1 MRYLILFIFMSSI
14 SFAQNNRYLEQKGLR
29 LNKVERAAMLKA
41 QKEGRTSV
49 VSDSIYKASFG
60 NVSGVYDFESDNI
73 QQGFGFNQKINYQVI
88 NKLKNITK
96 ETVYKNVLSFLSQNK
111 VKVISKDS
119 TKKRLY

>member
-1 MRYLILFIFMSSI
+1 MSSI